1 MSINSIFAGS
11 TPNSRDTYRLAYMNM
26 LALDLANQTKNLNAN
41 KLFKAN
47 GTTGSA
53 PPDTR
58 SATEKYA
65 DLDGLKLQVRAG
77 LKQITDGREAE
88 DIVYELTTNE
98 IEFLAGQ
105 LPAIIADL
113 KPKWALGIP
122 AGAFIPYFR
131 KYMRKYIETEGVEYG
146 VQSVNAGGGILAT
159 ANNMVPRQE
168 LEDLE
173 GELGDLAMSSQA
185 WVKRST
191 KAKLNYVRGK
201 LKELI
206 AKRPTG
212 EDREIMKEMTSVET
226 LSDYDQIVG
235 ELSAT
240 IPSTA
245 SIIQMLREAID
256 ARRNNSLEE
265 LDDMI
270 YDMEDLLDSVD
281 WKTLDQVYSAT
292 QHVKIALRRGTGEL
306 GAPKLKEKAFIDELY
321 GAFRQGKPAYREEE
335 IDPVEEME
343 PLRTP
348 FGLRFPAYGTPV
360 QFAREVLPQQEQ
372 SSMPDAYATPANPT
386 RPINDPFEGDRF
398 NGSEFLTAEEFQT
411 LSPDEKRKLIIRY
424 ERDGGFEP
432 YPELSPEI
440 QKVVFGKNVDE
451 DELDYLYGHYLVLTG
466 NDTGNI
472 DTIEPRGEAPQAME
486 LTPADKMARLRAK
499 LETQREPEDESG
511 FGWSA
516 QYPDPTVPPIMEEEF
531 EITPKKASK
540 AKAQYLEGI
549 QRTGDLD
556 IKEFKGLD
564 RKTKQT
570 IVVGLSGMVPQ
581 NVQFKIDTLKSSA
594 HNNTLDYIYEQY
606 LHYQPSALT
615 SEALKAVPSSGG
627 KKKASS
633 SVETE
638 QGSPYTT
645 PEKSILASTD
655 VLGRSPPIQKT
666 LSEFVG
672 VPEPP
677 AQIQVHFPKKKQE
690 FKDLS
695 IKEQTKVLDRVYAQG
710 VFEDNSLDEKKADE
724 YMDYIRK
731 NGFRLLTKVIAQ
743 EMYEFAMPAIAK
755 MQAEGTIGFGLPTP
769 HHLYGTHGYGLP
781 HTLKTQQTMG
791 GSLPKGK
798 KKGNIIFGMGLSNVV
813 SQPRA
818 RLSGKHIDL
827 FGGVEPEPSYV
838 KFGSHLI
845 NKHKLKD
852 NIVMMR
858 TPKGGAIVNI
868 PTQKVSGKLAK
879 VLHCISGGGIPQFES
894 VMDLSD
900 EDKTL
905 LHRIAKTSKVSD
917 RLSIPN
923 PNKSK
928 VEEEDNRFNIL
939 RGEIAIGQDN
949 PTVIKEFKVL
959 LLKFMREGRVPTG
972 QGKALMEELLLL
984 GY

>member
-1 MSINSIFAGS
+1 
-11 TPNSRDTYRLAYMNM
+11 
-26 LALDLANQTKNLNAN
+26 
-41 KLFKAN
+41 
-47 GTTGSA
+47 
-53 PPDTR
+53 
-58 SATEKYA
+58 
-65 DLDGLKLQVRAG
+65 
-77 LKQITDGREAE
+77 
-88 DIVYELTTNE
+88 
-98 IEFLAGQ
+98 
-105 LPAIIADL
+105 
-113 KPKWALGIP
+113 
-122 AGAFIPYFR
+122 
-131 KYMRKYIETEGVEYG
+131 
-146 VQSVNAGGGILAT
+146 
-159 ANNMVPRQE
+159 
-168 LEDLE
+168 
-173 GELGDLAMSSQA
+173 
-185 WVKRST
+185 
-191 KAKLNYVRGK
+191 
-201 LKELI
+201 
-206 AKRPTG
+206 
-212 EDREIMKEMTSVET
+212 
-226 LSDYDQIVG
+226 
-235 ELSAT
+235 
-240 IPSTA
+240 
-245 SIIQMLREAID
+245 
-256 ARRNNSLEE
+256 
-265 LDDMI
+265 
-270 YDMEDLLDSVD
+270 
-281 WKTLDQVYSAT
+281 
-292 QHVKIALRRGTGEL
+292 
-306 GAPKLKEKAFIDELY
+306 
-321 GAFRQGKPAYREEE
+321 
-335 IDPVEEME
+335 
-343 PLRTP
+343 
-348 FGLRFPAYGTPV
+348 
-360 QFAREVLPQQEQ
+360 
-372 SSMPDAYATPANPT
+372 
-386 RPINDPFEGDRF
+386 
-398 NGSEFLTAEEFQT
+398 
-411 LSPDEKRKLIIRY
+411 
-424 ERDGGFEP
+424 
-432 YPELSPEI
+432 
-440 QKVVFGKNVDE
+440 
-451 DELDYLYGHYLVLTG
+451 
-466 NDTGNI
+466 
-472 DTIEPRGEAPQAME
+472 
-486 LTPADKMARLRAK
+486 
-499 LETQREPEDESG
+499 
-511 FGWSA
+511 
-516 QYPDPTVPPIMEEEF
+516 MEEEF

-556 IKEFKGLD
+556 IKEFKDLD

-570 IVVGLSGMVPQ
+570 IVMGLSGMVPP
-581 NVQFKIDTLKSSA
+581 NVQFKIDTLKQNA

-606 LHYQPSALT
+606 LHYKPSALT
-615 SEALKAVPSSGG
+615 SEALKAVPLSSG

-655 VLGRSPPIQKT
+655 VLGKTPPIQKT

-677 AQIQVHFPKKKQE
+677 ALRPVHFPKTRQE
-690 FKDLS
+690 FKDLK
-695 IKEQTKVLDRVYAQG
+695 IAEQTKVLDRAYADG
-710 VFEDNSLDEKKADE
+710 AFEDNSLDETKADE
-724 YMDYIRK
+724 YIDYIRK
-731 NGFRLLTKVIAQ
+731 NGFKFLTKQIAQ

-755 MQAEGTIGFGLPTP
+755 MQAEGTIGFGLPAP
-769 HHLYGTHGYGLP
+769 HHLYGTHGYGLKKKMP
-781 HTLKTQQTMG
+781 SNDIIHIDFEK